1 MNPKRNYYGAYG
13 YRQPTKQRS
22 RILLVSGSGF
32 RSFCRL
38 PRVSY
43 RLLCAFGLG
52 LRVGGFGD
60 KWALVVYVSRL
71 RAQV

>member
-1 MNPKRNYYGAYG
+1 MEPMGIGSPRNNDHV
-13 YRQPTKQRS
+13 S
-22 RILLVSGSGF
+22 FLVSGSGF